1 MDITAMT
8 LTQLLAQR
16 KKGLSA
22 VEITEAYLEK
32 ALINRF
38 NSFITVTAEHA
49 RARAKQ
55 TENADGA
62 FAGIPCGIK
71 DNICTA
77 GIRTTCASRM
87 LENFVPPY
95 SAHVVKKLDQ
105 AGCVMLGKLNMD
117 EFAMGSS
124 TQTSCFGSVLNPC
137 SPDRVPGGSSGG
149 SAAAVA
155 AHEVPF
161 ALGSDTGGSIRQPAA
176 FCGVVGMK
184 PTYGRVSRNG
194 LVAFA
199 SSLDQIGPITR
210 TVEDNALVL
219 GVISGKD
226 PGDST
231 SLDAPHSFSSFIGK
245 DIRGLKIGIL
255 TDAMDLLRDAD
266 TTAAVNG
273 SIALLERLG
282 AVIVPVSMPTLKNAL
297 SAYYIL
303 SCAEA
308 SSNLA
313 RFDGVKYGYRA
324 EDYTDLT
331 DMYLKTRSEG
341 FGSEVKRRIMLGTYA
356 LSAGYYDAYYK
367 KAQQARTLI
376 RNSFAAAFEKFD
388 VVLTPTTPTTAFE
401 IGKNI
406 TDPITMYLNDI
417 CTVSVNIAGLP
428 AISIP
433 CGCDKENMPI
443 GLQLIAKPFGE
454 DMLFKTAYAFEQSTD
469 FSHKCLEG
477 EGK

>member
-22 VEITEAYLEK
+22 SEITEAYLEK

-38 NSFITVTAEHA
+38 NSFITVTADHA

-55 TENADGA
+55 TENAGGA

-124 TQTSCFGSVLNPC
+124 TQTSRFGSVLNPC

-199 SSLDQIGPITR
+199 SSLDQIGPLTR

-324 EDYTDLT
+324 AGCSDINELY
-331 DMYLKTRSEG
+331 KKSRSEG
-341 FGSEVKRRIMLGTYA
+341 FGDEVQRRIMLGTFV
-356 LSAGYYDAYYK
+356 LSSGYRDAYYK
-367 KAQQARTLI
+367 KALRVRTEI
-376 RNSFAAAFEKFD
+376 IEDYNTIFEQCD
-388 VVLTPTTPTTAFE
+388 CLLSPASPTPAWKLGEKRSDPTE
-401 IGKNI
+401 
-406 TDPITMYLNDI
+406 MYSADI
-417 CTVSVNIAGLP
+417 FTVPVNIAGLP
-428 AISIP
+428 ALSLP
-433 CGCDKENMPI
+433 CGKSSTGLPI
-443 GLQLIAKPFGE
+443 GLQLIGPHLSEGLLYRVGHA
-454 DMLFKTAYAFEQSTD
+454 LEQE
-469 FSHKCLEG
+469 LL
-477 EGK
+477 